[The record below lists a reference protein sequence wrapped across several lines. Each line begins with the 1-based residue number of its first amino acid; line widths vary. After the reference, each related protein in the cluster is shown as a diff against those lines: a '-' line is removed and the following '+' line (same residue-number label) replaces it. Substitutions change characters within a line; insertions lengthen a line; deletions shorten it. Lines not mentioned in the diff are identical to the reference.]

1 MDIKIEEPEEFYF
14 DELDDNVRDRIL
26 QEIKEN
32 DNEIY
37 DLAIEIANRELY
49 TKEGEAI
56 KQAN

>member
-14 DELDDNVRDRIL
+14 DELDDDVRDRIL

-56 KQAN
+56 RQAN